1 MVFPAS
7 IESGSVSDTEN
18 AGKMLGEYLLSAGEN
33 DAFIALYGDLGAGK
47 TAFVRGL
54 AEVLTPG
61 APVCSPTYTV
71 VNEYRGKSGRR
82 LCHFDMYRIA
92 DDDDL
97 YSIGFYDYSG
107 CVMAAEWCEKIPF
120 ALPDDYFRV
129 TIRKTGENDRKRT
142 IERIRGTLRETF

>member
-1 MVFPAS
+1 MQTYISHSEAETES
-7 IESGSVSDTEN
+7 I
-18 AGKMLGEYLLSAGEN
+18 GEKFAKDLPDGTV
-33 DAFIALYGDLGAGK
+33 IAMYGDLGAGK

-107 CVMAAEWCEKIPF
+107 CIMAAEWCEKIPF

-129 TIRKTGENDRKRT
+129 TIRKTGENDRKIT

>member
-54 AEVLTPG
+54 AEVLTP
-61 APVCSPTYTV
+61 
-71 VNEYRGKSGRR
+71 
-82 LCHFDMYRIA
+82 
-92 DDDDL
+92 
-97 YSIGFYDYSG
+97 
-107 CVMAAEWCEKIPF
+107 
-120 ALPDDYFRV
+120 
-129 TIRKTGENDRKRT
+129 
-142 IERIRGTLRETF
+142 

>member
-61 APVCSPTYTV
+61 APVCSPTYTCLL
-71 VNEYRGKSGRR
+71 YTSPSPRDRG
-82 LCHFDMYRIA
+82 
-92 DDDDL
+92 
-97 YSIGFYDYSG
+97 
-107 CVMAAEWCEKIPF
+107 
-120 ALPDDYFRV
+120 
-129 TIRKTGENDRKRT
+129 
-142 IERIRGTLRETF
+142 